1 MLCSGIELLVLGNFL
16 DNFLNNHII
25 INTNIAGVQ
34 FNVII
39 TRYSRDF
46 NGFLG
51 RSLRIKL
58 LSQQLL

>member
-1 MLCSGIELLVLGNFL
+1 MLCCGIELLVLGNFL
-16 DNFLNNHII
+16 DDFLNNHVII
-25 INTNIAGVQ
+25 DTNIAGIQ
-34 FNVII
+34 LNVVV
-39 TRYSRDF
+39 TGYSRDF